1 MSAQAWYK
9 DWFNS
14 TFYHKLYCERD
25 DKEAETFIS
34 GLIDHLEP
42 VPGSYL
48 LDVGCGRGRHSCI
61 LAKKGLKVTGID
73 ISIDSIA
80 FAKKFVQSDSP
91 KESFVT
97 FGENENPEFFQ
108 HDMRL
113 PFRVNYFD
121 HAFNLFGSFGYFRT
135 RREHDNMIR
144 TIANG
149 LKPNGTFVFDYLN
162 VHYTED
168 HLVHNEEKKLNGT
181 RYDIHRWHDENHFYK
196 KIVINDP
203 LLHQP
208 IDFTEKLFKFSFGDL
223 NDMLSYHGL
232 QVQEIFGD
240 YQFGHY
246 DVRTKPRLIII
257 ARKAPSRSRF

>member
-14 TFYHKLYCERD
+14 AFYHKLCFERD

-42 VPGSYL
+42 VPGSFL

-61 LAKKGLKVTGID
+61 LAEKGFKVTGID
-73 ISIDSIA
+73 ISGDSIA
-80 FAKKFVQSDSP
+80 FAKKFVRKDSQ
-91 KESFVT
+91 
-97 FGENENPEFFQ
+97 GEDENLEFFQ

-121 HAFNLFGSFGYFRT
+121 QAFNLFGNFGYFRT

-149 LKPNGTFVFDYLN
+149 LKPNGVFVLDYLN
-162 VHYTED
+162 VHYVED
-168 HLVHNEEKKLNGT
+168 HLIHKEEKKLNGT
-181 RYDIHRWHDENHFYK
+181 LYDIHRWHDENHFYK

-208 IDFTEKLFKFSFGDL
+208 IDFTERIFKFSFGDL

-240 YQFGHY
+240 YKFGNY

-257 ARKAPSRSRF
+257 ARKTPSRSPF